1 MLQANVTPLV
11 ISQQFRCHART
22 IECLKKR
29 FWQIRTMSDCVP
41 SGRHPQGGYSN
52 FFHIRRLGPSIYC
65 SPPKNIRI
73 FKHPPKISQFCTLT
87 LKKDPKTHRNDPQT
101 SQFCDDP
108 KKNIHKN
115 LHTQKNIHFSQNPPP
130 PKIEIQNFEPQK
142 MGRAYVCVK
151 ISEYPPGTSP
161 CNDVTSR
168 WINRRS
174 QLFNQFC
181 PVTVDS

>member
-1 MLQANVTPLV
+1 MTLKPANFVMTQKKKYPQK
-11 ISQQFRCHART
+11 SSY
-22 IECLKKR
+22 LKK
-29 FWQIRTMSDCVP
+29 
-41 SGRHPQGGYSN
+41 
-52 FFHIRRLGPSIYC
+52 
-65 SPPKNIRI
+65 I
-73 FKHPPKISQFCTLT
+73 FIFLKI
-87 LKKDPKTHRNDPQT
+87 
-101 SQFCDDP
+101 
-108 KKNIHKN
+108 
-115 LHTQKNIHFSQNPPP
+115 P

-151 ISEYPPGTSP
+151 ISEYPPGMSP